1 MTTTTERTGKPAG
14 TAPDTPSF
22 WTGRSEFIVVAVLLA
37 LAVFLT
43 HGTLTMTV
51 PPTAGSPG
59 PQFFPWIITGLA
71 YLLAAV
77 LAWKVIRD
85 PSAPPLPPG
94 VEAPG
99 DEAEAEAGDT
109 EATDTEATDTEAAA
123 HTDAPAPVPA
133 PAPVQHPARTTAQQ
147 YRTHTDWRSVGIIVG
162 TFVLFTVALEP
173 VGWLLS
179 AALLF
184 FGVAYAL
191 DGKRP
196 LFDVSLSLAVS
207 AIVQLA
213 FSAGLGL
220 NLPAGILGGVL

>member
-43 HGTLTMTV
+43 HGTVTMTV

-77 LAWKVIRD
+77 LAWKVIRH

-99 DEAEAEAGDT
+99 DEAEAGDA
-109 EATDTEATDTEAAA
+109 EATDTEATDTEA
-123 HTDAPAPVPA
+123 TPA
-133 PAPVQHPARTTAQQ
+133 PAPVQQPARTTAQQ
-147 YRTHTDWRSVGIIVG
+147 YRTHTDWRSVGIIIG

-196 LFDVSLSLAVS
+196 LFDMSLSLAVS

>member
-1 MTTTTERTGKPAG
+1 MTTTTERTGTPASA
-14 TAPDTPSF
+14 APDTPSF
-22 WTGRSEFIVVAVLLA
+22 WKGRSEFIVVAVLLA

-43 HGTLTMTV
+43 HGTVTMTV

-59 PQFFPWIITGLA
+59 PQFFPWIITGLT
-71 YLLAAV
+71 YLLTAV
-77 LAWKVIRD
+77 LAWKVIRH

-94 VEAPG
+94 AEAPG
-99 DEAEAEAGDT
+99 DEAETGTGAADTGAPDT
-109 EATDTEATDTEAAA
+109 ETAAHTAA
-123 HTDAPAPVPA
+123 HTDAPEPA
-133 PAPVQHPARTTAQQ
+133 PAQRSGTTTPQH
-147 YRTHTDWRSVGIIVG
+147 RTHTDWRSVGIIIG

-173 VGWLLS
+173 VGWLVS

-196 LFDVSLSLAVS
+196 LFDMSLSLAFS

>member
-1 MTTTTERTGKPAG
+1 MTTTTERTGTPASA
-14 TAPDTPSF
+14 APDTPSF
-22 WTGRSEFIVVAVLLA
+22 WKGRSEFIVVAVLLA

-43 HGTLTMTV
+43 HGTVTMTV

-59 PQFFPWIITGLA
+59 PQFFPWIVTGLA
-71 YLLAAV
+71 YLLTAV
-77 LAWKVIRD
+77 LAWKVIRH

-94 VEAPG
+94 AEAPG
-99 DEAEAEAGDT
+99 DEAGTGAADTGAPDT
-109 EATDTEATDTEAAA
+109 ETAA
-123 HTDAPAPVPA
+123 HTDAPAP
-133 PAPVQHPARTTAQQ
+133 AQRH
-147 YRTHTDWRSVGIIVG
+147 RTHTDWRSVGIIVG

-184 FGVAYAL
+184 FGVTYAL

-196 LFDVSLSLAVS
+196 LFDMSLSLAFS
-207 AIVQLA
+207 AVIQLA

>member
-1 MTTTTERTGKPAG
+1 VTTTTERTGKPAG

-43 HGTLTMTV
+43 HGTVTMTV

-77 LAWKVIRD
+77 LAWKVIRH

-99 DEAEAEAGDT
+99 DGTEAEAGDT
-109 EATDTEATDTEAAA
+109 EAT
-123 HTDAPAPVPA
+123 
-133 PAPVQHPARTTAQQ
+133 PAPVQQPARTTAQQ
-147 YRTHTDWRSVGIIVG
+147 YRTHTDWRSVGIIIG

-196 LFDVSLSLAVS
+196 LFDMSLSLAVS

>member
-1 MTTTTERTGKPAG
+1 MTTTTEKPVP
-14 TAPDTPSF
+14 APPGADRPSF
-22 WTGRSEFIVVAVLLA
+22 WKGRSEFVVVAVLLA

-51 PPTAGSPG
+51 PPTAASPG

-71 YLLAAV
+71 YVLAAV
-77 LAWKVIRD
+77 LTWQIIRN
-85 PSAPPLPPG
+85 PSPPPAPPGTEQDPEQDLDQDLDPG
-94 VEAPG
+94 REPAADGTPGAADRAPG
-99 DEAEAEAGDT
+99 ATRATAAE
-109 EATDTEATDTEAAA
+109 
-123 HTDAPAPVPA
+123 PA
-133 PAPVQHPARTTAQQ
+133 

-162 TFVLFTVALEP
+162 TFLLFTVALEP

-196 LFDVSLSLAVS
+196 VFDVSLSLAVS
-207 AIVQLA
+207 AVVQLA

-220 NLPAGILGGVL
+220 NLPSGILGGVL

>member
-1 MTTTTERTGKPAG
+1 MTTTTEKPVP
-14 TAPDTPSF
+14 APPGADRPSF
-22 WTGRSEFIVVAVLLA
+22 WKGRSEFVVVAVLLA

-51 PPTAGSPG
+51 PPTAASPG

-71 YLLAAV
+71 YVLAAV
-77 LAWKVIRD
+77 LTWQIIRN
-85 PSAPPLPPG
+85 PSPPPAPPGTEQGPEQDREPAADA
-94 VEAPG
+94 APG
-99 DEAEAEAGDT
+99 PADRAPGATPATAAE
-109 EATDTEATDTEAAA
+109 
-123 HTDAPAPVPA
+123 PA
-133 PAPVQHPARTTAQQ
+133 

-162 TFVLFTVALEP
+162 TFLLFTAALEP

-196 LFDVSLSLAVS
+196 VFDMSLSLAVS
-207 AIVQLA
+207 AVIQLA

-220 NLPAGILGGVL
+220 NLPSGILGGVL

>member
-1 MTTTTERTGKPAG
+1 MTTTTEKPVS
-14 TAPDTPSF
+14 APPGADRPSF
-22 WTGRSEFIVVAVLLA
+22 WKGRSEFVVVAVLLA
-37 LAVFLT
+37 LAAFLT

-51 PPTAGSPG
+51 PPTAASPG

-77 LAWKVIRD
+77 LTWQIIRN
-85 PSAPPLPPG
+85 PSAPPAPPG
-94 VEAPG
+94 TEQDPNPALPAAAPG
-99 DEAEAEAGDT
+99 
-109 EATDTEATDTEAAA
+109 AAA
-123 HTDAPAPVPA
+123 ADPAPGA
-133 PAPVQHPARTTAQQ
+133 AAATAERTH
-147 YRTHTDWRSVGIIVG
+147 RTHTDWRSVGIIVG
-162 TFVLFTVALEP
+162 SFLLFTVALEP

-196 LFDVSLSLAVS
+196 VFDVSLSLAVS
-207 AIVQLA
+207 AVVQLA

-220 NLPAGILGGVL
+220 NLPSGILGGVL